1 MTRRRFASP
10 RYAVLWG
17 SFLVAVIAA
26 CSSPETGERPVPSTT
41 RNDTEETKDTAS
53 AVPGSEWETISPS
66 EAGLNEEALDQIAE
80 GAEATGSYCL
90 SVVRDGKMAYQR
102 TFGDYTA
109 STPQEAYSV
118 TKSFT
123 STLVGMAAEDGD
135 LDVGQAASDF
145 LPEWQGTDSADVT
158 VRNLIQNDSGR
169 FWSLKSDYLD
179 MMRATDLTQFA
190 LDLDQAEPPGT
201 VWRYNNAAIQTLPA
215 VMFQATGQSMGDFG
229 AGRLL
234 KPLGMAHS
242 SFTADQAGNTLAFMG
257 LQSTCDDLARFGLLF
272 DRGGVWGDDRLVSA
286 DWVQAAT
293 TPGELNPA
301 YGYLW
306 WLQTDGAFTG
316 GEGKQLT
323 GHYPDAPPDT
333 FAAEG
338 LGGQVVVVVPS
349 EDLVITRMAA
359 VAAPNPTGDPFAES
373 LPADVVA
380 AINDAESSSG

>member
-1 MTRRRFASP
+1 M
-10 RYAVLWG
+10 L
-17 SFLVAVIAA
+17 
-26 CSSPETGERPVPSTT
+26 
-41 RNDTEETKDTAS
+41 
-53 AVPGSEWETISPS
+53 
-66 EAGLNEEALDQIAE
+66 
-80 GAEATGSYCL
+80 
-90 SVVRDGKMAYQR
+90 
-102 TFGDYTA
+102 
-109 STPQEAYSV
+109 
-118 TKSFT
+118 
-123 STLVGMAAEDGD
+123 
-135 LDVGQAASDF
+135 
-145 LPEWQGTDSADVT
+145 
-158 VRNLIQNDSGR
+158 
-169 FWSLKSDYLD
+169 
-179 MMRATDLTQFA
+179 
-190 LDLDQAEPPGT
+190 
-201 VWRYNNAAIQTLPA
+201 
-215 VMFQATGQSMGDFG
+215 QATGQSMGDFG
-229 AGRLL
+229 AERLL

-380 AINDAESSSG
+380 AINDAESSNG